1 MPRVAIT
8 DVTIT
13 DNCHQDCHWLKFL
26 QSPQTVTATQTFTHF
41 RHVQMPSENS
51 PFQIAHQHP
60 YHAAHLVTASASDSV
75 SLLNL
80 RAL

>member
-1 MPRVAIT
+1 MQFKTALTALANAIFFT
-8 DVTIT
+8 
-13 DNCHQDCHWLKFL
+13 NFQHL
-26 QSPQTVTATQTFTHF
+26 QT
-41 RHVQMPSENS
+41 PSENS